1 MSLSL
6 SNYSE
11 TFRGGTMYLG
21 ISPHYFMSSPGMIP
35 NTDRIHL
42 YKYLLYEGTNKWVN
56 EIGIK
61 ELQRSYE
68 KILPIYLIKHRIH
81 DCIERHRNHWS
92 GLSFILHLFH
102 CHPHS
107 KANYSRKSSA
117 KMQRNLH
124 SLQYF
129 FSLFLW

>member
-1 MSLSL
+1 M
-6 SNYSE
+6 
-11 TFRGGTMYLG
+11 
-21 ISPHYFMSSPGMIP
+21 
-35 NTDRIHL
+35 
-42 YKYLLYEGTNKWVN
+42 N
-56 EIGIK
+56 EVGIK
-61 ELQRSYE
+61 ELQRSHE
-68 KILPIYLIKHRIH
+68 KILPTYLIKHRIH
-81 DCIERHRNHWS
+81 DCIERHRNHGS

-129 FSLFLW
+129 FSLFL